1 VFKETNNNVG
11 VLIMGKVNG
20 IITSIPMS
28 TVKEALRKRN
38 WDTVDLYLIT
48 TGQSQYG
55 EELLM
60 SDKLTV
66 VDNNG
71 RIKLLSFEEVLTI
84 LKDDDSYEGL

>member
-1 VFKETNNNVG
+1 MWG
-11 VLIMGKVNG
+11 VLIMSKVNS
-20 IITSIPMS
+20 IITSIPMI
-28 TVKEALRKRN
+28 TVKEVLRKRD
-38 WDTVDLYLIT
+38 WDIVDLYLIT

-55 EELLM
+55 EELLK
-60 SDKLTV
+60 SDRLTV

>member
-1 VFKETNNNVG
+1 
-11 VLIMGKVNG
+11 MGKVNG

-66 VDNNG
+66 VDNSG

>member
-1 VFKETNNNVG
+1 
-11 VLIMGKVNG
+11 MGKVNG
-20 IITSIPMS
+20 IITSIPMT
-28 TVKEALRKRN
+28 TVKEALRKRD

-84 LKDDDSYEGL
+84 LKEDDSYEGL